1 MEKGWRLLYA
11 EWQRSYG
18 SWYKVVPNMGNR
30 VRFQSSPRAPCP
42 ELETLRRETIHT
54 AGGTFILLQTARGE
68 CSLVSDPFVPSCEL
82 FVLPNTSGTRRRS
95 VVCIARVQWS
105 REYRPLLLLRFGI
118 SIIQTDTPLPRS
130 LDQWR
135 IQTCVYD
142 LDKNRNV
149 KKKRTPLKQF
159 VLLRLGKLKVTRFY
173 TCFHLLRNI

>member
-68 CSLVSDPFVPSCEL
+68 CGLVSDPFVPSCEL

-95 VVCIARVQWS
+95 CLHSQSPVKQRIQTAVIA
-105 REYRPLLLLRFGI
+105 EFGI

-142 LDKNRNV
+142 LDKNRHFFF
-149 KKKRTPLKQF
+149 KRTPLKQF